1 MGISEFS
8 KATLDLSGS
17 DLSMAISTG
26 AANTDYDAIYV
37 YPFNQGVVKG
47 LAGVT
52 VILSVVGD
60 AVFNGSDTRTY
71 QPVLNESGQSS
82 FSCALRCRITLKS
95 ALKRRAIP
103 ASAFS
108 R

>member
-82 FSCALRCRITLKS
+82 FKLRS
-95 ALKRRAIP
+95 AVQDNVEISAEA
-103 ASAFS
+103 ASNPGVS
-108 R
+108 V